1 LLTELRRLVL
11 RGAPTVAGDLS
22 DDAPLISS
30 GLLESVALLDVA
42 LWVEDRIGGALDLA
56 AVDLVGEWDSMA
68 AIVTFVE
75 RQRGPRVT
83 GDTPSP

>member
-1 LLTELRRLVL
+1 MLTELRRLIL
-11 RGAPTVAGDLS
+11 RGAPTVADNLS

-56 AVDLVGEWDSMA
+56 DVDLVAEWNSMT
-68 AIVTFVE
+68 AIVAFVE
-75 RQRGPRVT
+75 RHRGR
-83 GDTPSP
+83 